1 MEEEQVETTIKTPVV
16 VEEVEIVMSDS
27 QKFWDM
33 HDKMYKESRKNAG
46 MIWYNK
52 VWNNQQKQNSK

>member
-27 QKFWDM
+27 QKFWDN
-33 HDKMYKESRKNAG
+33 DRDGKSS
-46 MIWYNK
+46 
-52 VWNNQQKQNSK
+52 V